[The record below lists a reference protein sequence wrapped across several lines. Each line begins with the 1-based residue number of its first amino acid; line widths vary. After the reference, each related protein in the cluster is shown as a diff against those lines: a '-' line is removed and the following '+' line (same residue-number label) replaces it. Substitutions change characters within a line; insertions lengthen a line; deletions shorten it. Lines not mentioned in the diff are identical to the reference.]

1 MYVEKTFT
9 PQQLFEMVWER
20 PVLII
25 AKEIG
30 VSDVG
35 LSKAC
40 RKAGITLPTR
50 GHWAKPAPKRP
61 RRPKPPVSTTPIT
74 FHVLNVEKAVRLK
87 PENVVK
93 DPKMLIVPT
102 ELSDPHPLVKKWL
115 GAARKAK
122 ELNNALVF
130 DKSKILNSHIS
141 PTEVDRCALLYDSLI
156 KASESSGY
164 TWGIGSTGSFVQVD
178 GEELLITIQ
187 ERIRRFDIPPP
198 PPKPFKPGQQWR
210 PDVTAMRAAR
220 FGWEPTGVF
229 SLIVDARSEV
239 LIQKTWTDSKT
250 GKLESKLDQILTGFV
265 RIALSVKAQR
275 SSDEASRRRRAEE
288 ERVRKEGIDQQ
299 RRLDKLRQNLMKNLE
314 GWERAQR
321 LQAFIQATVKAS
333 SKDEATQMTLAM
345 WVSWARQQVELLDP
359 LKVDI
364 SKVIEMSVDLPNS
377 EYGYWSSSK
386 QGDDWWP

>member
-50 GHWAKPAPKRP
+50 GHWAKPVSKRP
-61 RRPKPPVSTTPIT
+61 RRPKPPASTTPVT
-74 FHVLNVEKAVRLK
+74 FHVLNVEKAARLR
-87 PENVVK
+87 PENVIK
-93 DPKMLIVPT
+93 DPRILIVPT
-102 ELSDPHPLVKKWL
+102 ELSDPHPLVNKWL
-115 GAARKAK
+115 SAARKAK
-122 ELNNALVF
+122 ELNSALVL
-130 DKSKILNSHIS
+130 DKTKVLNSHIS
-141 PTEVDRCALLYDSLI
+141 RNEVDRCALLYDSLI

-164 TWGIGSTGSFVQVD
+164 TWGIGSNGSFVRVD

-187 ERIRRFDIPPP
+187 ERIKRFDIPPP
-198 PPKPFKPGQQWR
+198 APKPFKPGQRWR

-220 FGWEPTGVF
+220 FGWESTGVF

-250 GKLESKLDQILTGFV
+250 GKLESKLGQIMTGFV
-265 RIALSVKAQR
+265 RIAASVKAQR
-275 SSDEASRRRRAEE
+275 SSDEASRLRRAEE

-314 GWERAQR
+314 SWERAQR
-321 LQAFIQATVKAS
+321 LQAFIQATIQGS
-333 SKDEATQMTLAM
+333 PPDEATQMALAM
-345 WVSWARQQVELLDP
+345 WVSWATQQVELLDP

-364 SKVIEMSVDLPNS
+364 SKVIDLSVGLPNS
-377 EYGYWSSSK
+377 DYGYWSSSK
-386 QGDDWWP
+386 QVEDWWP

>member
-50 GHWAKPAPKRP
+50 GHWAKPVSKRP
-61 RRPKPPVSTTPIT
+61 RRPKPPATTTPVT
-74 FHVLNVEKAVRLK
+74 FHVLNVEKSARLR
-87 PENVVK
+87 PENVIK
-93 DPKMLIVPT
+93 DPKILIVPT
-102 ELSDPHPLVKKWL
+102 ELSDPHPLVKIWL

-122 ELNNALVF
+122 ELNNALIF
-130 DKSKILNSHIS
+130 DRTKVLNSHIS
-141 PTEVDRCALLYDSLI
+141 RSEVDRCALLYDSLI

-164 TWGIGSTGSFVQVD
+164 IWGIGSNGSFVQVD

-187 ERIRRFDIPPP
+187 ERIKRFDIPPP
-198 PPKPFKPGQQWR
+198 APKAIKPGQRWE
-210 PDVTAMRAAR
+210 PDFAAMRAAR

-229 SLIVDARSEV
+229 SLVVDARSEV

-250 GKLESKLDQILTGFV
+250 GRLESKLGQILTGFV

-299 RRLDKLRQNLMKNLE
+299 RRLDKWRQNLMKNLE
-314 GWERAQR
+314 RWERAQR
-321 LQAFIQATVKAS
+321 LQAFIHATIQGS
-333 SKDEATQMTLAM
+333 PPDEATQMALAM
-345 WVSWARQQVELLDP
+345 WVSWATQQVELLDP

-364 SKVIEMSVDLPNS
+364 LKVIDLSVDLPS
-377 EYGYWSSSK
+377 SDYGYWGSSK
-386 QGDDWWP
+386 KVEDWWP

>member
-40 RKAGITLPTR
+40 RKAGITLPAR
-50 GHWAKPAPKRP
+50 GHWAKPVSKRP
-61 RRPKPPVSTTPIT
+61 RRPKPPASTTPIT
-74 FHVLNVEKAVRLK
+74 FHVLNIEKAARLR
-87 PENVVK
+87 PENVIK
-93 DPKMLIVPT
+93 DPKILIVPT
-102 ELSDPHPLVKKWL
+102 ELSDPHPLVQKWL

-122 ELNNALVF
+122 ELNSALVL
-130 DKSKILNSHIS
+130 DKTKVLNSQIS
-141 PTEVDRCALLYDSLI
+141 RTEVDRCALLYDSLI
-156 KASESSGY
+156 KASESSGH
-164 TWGIGSTGSFVQVD
+164 TWGIGSNGSFVQVD

-187 ERIRRFDIPPP
+187 ERIKRFDIPPP

-220 FGWEPTGVF
+220 FGWQPTGVF

-250 GKLESKLDQILTGFV
+250 GKLESKLGQILTGFA
-265 RIALSVKAQR
+265 RITLSVKAQR

-288 ERVRKEGIDQQ
+288 ERVRTERIGQQ
-299 RRLDKLRQNLMKNLE
+299 RRLDKLRQNLMRNLE
-314 GWERAQR
+314 SWERAQR
-321 LQAFIQATVKAS
+321 LRAFIQAIVEGS
-333 SKDEATQMTLAM
+333 PPDEATQMELAM
-345 WVSWARQQVELLDP
+345 WVSWATQQVELLDP
-359 LKVDI
+359 LKEDI
-364 SKVIEMSVDLPNS
+364 LKVIDLSVDLPNS
-377 EYGYWSSSK
+377 EYGYWSSK
-386 QGDDWWP
+386 QVEDWWP

>member
-1 MYVEKTFT
+1 MYVEKIFT

-50 GHWAKPAPKRP
+50 GHWAKPASKRT
-61 RRPKPPVSTTPIT
+61 RRPKPPASVTPVT
-74 FHVLNVEKAVRLK
+74 FHVLNVEKAARLR
-87 PENVVK
+87 PENVIK
-93 DPKMLIVPT
+93 NPKMLIVPT

-122 ELNNALVF
+122 DLNNALVF
-130 DKSKILNSHIS
+130 DRTKVLNSHIS
-141 PTEVDRCALLYDSLI
+141 RTEVDRCALLYDSLI

-164 TWGIGSTGSFVQVD
+164 TWDIGSTGSFVKVD

-187 ERIRRFDIPPP
+187 ERIKRFDIPLP
-198 PPKPFKPGQQWR
+198 PPKLLKPGQRWEH
-210 PDVTAMRAAR
+210 DFTAMRAAR

-250 GKLESKLDQILTGFV
+250 GKLEAKLGQILTGFV

-299 RRLDKLRQNLMKNLE
+299 RRLDKLRLNLMKNLE
-314 GWERAQR
+314 SWERAQQLR
-321 LQAFIQATVKAS
+321 AFIQATVQGS
-333 SKDEATQMTLAM
+333 PPDEATQMALAM
-345 WVSWARQQVELLDP
+345 WVSWAAQQVELLDP

-364 SKVIEMSVDLPNS
+364 LKVIDLSVDLPSS

-386 QGDDWWP
+386 QVDDWWP